1 MNDNPYGEVSVPRS
15 GAVMVEENRAMAEV
29 KAQVFMARQ
38 FPRDVIAATDRI
50 LAECDRLKLAQK
62 AVYSFPRG
70 NTQVSGPT
78 IRLAEAIQRA
88 WGNMMSGLVEV
99 ERGEDSSA
107 MLAYAWDL
115 ETNSMKRQEF
125 KVPHFRD
132 TRNGKKSLEDDR
144 DIYEM
149 TANQGARRLRSC
161 ILALIPGD
169 VVEAAV
175 ARCERTLVNNVGDVK
190 TVVPKMLEK
199 FSAIGVTKVMIEKR
213 LRHRIEATQP
223 AEVVQLGNVYNSIID
238 GMGSVEE
245 FFEGEQKPAEDI
257 VKPAAK
263 GKSATTT
270 AAPAHT
276 ETETEGDDFQLN
288 GGPDMKEL
296 VATLEE
302 YRSLDGIPAAAKKDI
317 DAALSRNETDIKVL
331 SALIE
336 KVKAALN
343 A

>member
-1 MNDNPYGEVSVPRS
+1 MNDENPYGEVAVKKA
-15 GAVMVEENRAMAEV
+15 GTVMVEENRAMAEV

-38 FPRDVIAATDRI
+38 FPRDAIVATDRI
-50 LAECDRLKLAQK
+50 LAECDRLKLAEK

-88 WGNMMSGLVEV
+88 WGNMMSGLIEV
-99 ERGEDSSA
+99 ERNEDSSS

-132 TRNGKKSLEDDR
+132 TKNGKKQLYDDR

-161 ILALIPGD
+161 ILSLIPGD

-175 ARCERTLVNNVGDVK
+175 ARCEKTLVSKVGDLSV
-190 TVVPKMLEK
+190 VVPKMLEK
-199 FSAIGVTKVMIEKR
+199 FASIGVTKVMIEKR

-238 GMGSVEE
+238 GMGTVEE
-245 FFEGEQKPAEDI
+245 FFEGDQKPAEDI

-263 GKSATTT
+263 KKTE
-270 AAPAHT
+270 AAPAHP
-276 ETETEGDDFQLN
+276 EPEVQGDDFQLTSE
-288 GGPDMKEL
+288 PDMKEL

-302 YRSLDGIPAAAKKDI
+302 YRSIDGIPAAAKKDI
-317 DAALSRNETDIKVL
+317 DAALARNETDIKVL

-336 KVKAALN
+336 KVKASLN